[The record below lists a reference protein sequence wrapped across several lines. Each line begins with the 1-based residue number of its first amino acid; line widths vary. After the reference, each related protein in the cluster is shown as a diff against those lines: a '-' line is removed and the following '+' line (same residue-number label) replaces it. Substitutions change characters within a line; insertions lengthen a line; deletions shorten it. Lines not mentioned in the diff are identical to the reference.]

1 MPNWVFNTV
10 TVSGDKHALNSFV
23 ERAGKSY
30 TMKTQK
36 LTSDGFEW
44 TEQEVN
50 EPLSFWNFVRP
61 EDSILDEYFGNEREG
76 LSLEERL
83 KHNTNHWYDW
93 NIRNWGCK
101 WDASDAYV
109 QDLSDD
115 DTSCHLEFNTPW
127 GPPIEAFRAMAGLY
141 PELNFEF
148 HYAEEQGWGGI
159 IEGRQG
165 GLFVMK
171 EWDIPQTHE
180 ERMDSM
186 GWCYC
191 EEMRDDELE
200 DTFDDCPRK
209 MEMASV

>member
-10 TVSGDKHALNSFV
+10 TVSGDKADVKAFV
-23 ERAGKSY
+23 ERAGRSY
-30 TMKTQK
+30 TMKVQK

-101 WDASDAYV
+101 WDASDVYV

-115 DTSCHLEFNTPW
+115 GTSCHLEFSTPW
-127 GPPIEAFRAMAGLY
+127 SPPIEALDAMCEQFPKLVM
-141 PELNFEF
+141 EMRSV
-148 HYAEEQGWGGI
+148 EEQGWGMEHIADEDGV
-159 IEGRQG
+159 R
-165 GLFVMK
+165 LMK
-171 EWDIPQTHE
+171 EWDIPETHE
-180 ERMDSM
+180 ESIEHK
-186 GWCYC
+186 GWCNC

-200 DTFDDCPRK
+200 DAFDDCPRK